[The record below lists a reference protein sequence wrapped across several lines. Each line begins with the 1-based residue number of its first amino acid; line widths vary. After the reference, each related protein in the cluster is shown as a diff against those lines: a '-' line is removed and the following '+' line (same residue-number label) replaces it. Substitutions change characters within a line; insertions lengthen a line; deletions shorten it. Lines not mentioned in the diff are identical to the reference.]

1 MDFSASLFIIVL
13 ALAVLI
19 LIESQIAV
27 GRQMGEVNVEEKRR
41 KK

>member
-1 MDFSASLFIIVL
+1 MAFSASLFIIVL
-13 ALAVLI
+13 VLAVLI

-27 GRQMGEVNVEEKRR
+27 GRQKELVKVEVRR

>member
-1 MDFSASLFIIVL
+1 MVSASLFILVL
-13 ALAVLI
+13 IGALI

-27 GRQMGEVNVEEKRR
+27 GRQKESVKVEIRR

>member
-1 MDFSASLFIIVL
+1 MAFTSLFIIVI
-13 ALAVLI
+13 LAVLI

-27 GRQMGEVNVEEKRR
+27 GRQKVQVESREKR